1 MSDKE
6 KELNVVATLTQVL
19 GQIEATLARLE
30 SRTPVVQNPN
40 YRWLTNQEFCAM
52 LDISVRTAQ
61 NMRDNRVV
69 SYSQLGNKIYYKL
82 TDVLVLLEANKKPC
96 AK

>member
-1 MSDKE
+1 
-6 KELNVVATLTQVL
+6 
-19 GQIEATLARLE
+19 
-30 SRTPVVQNPN
+30 
-40 YRWLTNQEFCAM
+40 M